1 MRLALAWLLL
11 ATLGAAGTSLGC
23 NGGCSRAT
31 GPSADGAASVAAG
44 LVTVPSSMAAGA
56 SRPGMVWIP
65 AGVLRAGTPV
75 GTVPR
80 IAAEE
85 LPGTEIA
92 LGGFYIDVLPYPD
105 EAGAIPTVNV
115 TREDAAHLCETR
127 GKRLCTELEWERA
140 CKGPDNTMYE
150 YGDTYRPSV
159 CDTGVAVE
167 LAAKRPSGERQACKS
182 GFGAV
187 DMHGGAWEWTDS
199 TWGRGSSRELGVLR
213 GGNNAAA
220 GELVARCSNALA
232 RAPASKAPTMSLRCC
247 AGPRNAATVDL
258 TLATGPSLERSM
270 KTAEFTAPL
279 LASAAAR
286 WTGDTTFQFVHA
298 WTWHPVAN
306 EELIVAS
313 GCAKAAGNPVCGLLV
328 ARMSP
333 GEGGL
338 SLESDELAHVDTGFE
353 AAEVAQVGDPQH
365 LRLKGVD
372 AKSAYLR
379 DFTYVYG
386 RIELGDIKR

>member
-1 MRLALAWLLL
+1 MRFTLARLALAV
-11 ATLGAAGTSLGC
+11 LGSAGTSLGC
-23 NGGCSRAT
+23 SQGCTRTNSVPT
-31 GPSADGAASVAAG
+31 DAASSVASG

-92 LGGFYIDVLPYPD
+92 LGGFYIDVFPYPD

-115 TREDAAHLCETR
+115 TRDEAAHLCETR

-140 CKGPDNTMYE
+140 CKGPDNTVYE
-150 YGDTYRPSV
+150 YGDTYRPSA

-182 GFGAV
+182 GFGVV

-199 TWGRGSSRELGVLR
+199 AWGRGSSRDLGVLR

-232 RAPASKAPTMSLRCC
+232 RAPALKAPTMGLRCC

-258 TLATGPSLERSM
+258 PLATGPSLERSM
-270 KTAEFTAPL
+270 NTAEFAAPL

-286 WTGDTTFQFVHA
+286 WTADAAFQFVHA

-313 GCAKAAGNPVCGLLV
+313 GCAKGAAHPACGLVV
-328 ARMSP
+328 ARVSP
-333 GEGGL
+333 GEGGA
-338 SLESDELAHVDTGFE
+338 SVESEELAHVDTGFE
-353 AAEVAQVGDPQH
+353 AAEVAQVGDPRH